1 MGSNRNR
8 RIDILHDR
16 LWSAGISAYRH
27 TASPGRPAGLTIPL
41 DRPASPLL
49 VWPSQYPWWTFFQI
63 AHESVDEREQDLV
76 SLIRSFG
83 PRVRGE
89 AA

>member
-1 MGSNRNR
+1 MGSNRDR
-8 RIDILHDR
+8 RIDGLHDR

-27 TASPGRPAGLTIPL
+27 TASPDRPAGLTIPL
-41 DRPASPLL
+41 DRSARAL
-49 VWPSQYPWWTFFQI
+49 VIWPSGYPRWTFFQV
-63 AHESVDEREQDLV
+63 APESVDEREQDLV

-83 PRVRGE
+83 PRVRDE